1 MSNLTLN
8 QRTKIRASS
17 SDTILKAFI
26 YISIVIVALL
36 CFIPFWIV
44 FINSFASE
52 GAIMQ
57 NGFTLI
63 PSEFSIDAYKFILRG
78 AQVWRSYGITIFVTV
93 VGTALAVMVSTMLAY
108 LIASPKVKYRNV
120 IGFMTYFTMIFG
132 SGLVGFYIMIASW
145 LNLKDNILAMILPYV
160 VNPFYVFILVSFFRD
175 LPQELSE
182 SAMIDGANDMIT
194 FFKIA
199 LPVSKPVIATVSLFY
214 ALVYWNDWWLAL
226 LFIDDYQKQPLQM
239 MIRKLMANVNMAQY
253 VGGTTNYGAV
263 IPTMGIQLAIVCI
276 TIGPIILLYPFVQ
289 KYFVKGIMIGS
300 VKG

>member
-8 QRTKIRASS
+8 QRTKIRTSS
-17 SDTILKAFI
+17 SDMILKAFI
-26 YISIVIVALL
+26 YISIIIVALL

-52 GAIMQ
+52 AAIMQ

-63 PSEFSIDAYKFILRG
+63 PSKFSLDAYKFILRG

-120 IGFMTYFTMIFG
+120 TGFMTYFTMIFG

-226 LFIDDYQKQPLQM
+226 LFMDDYKKHPLQM

-253 VGGTTNYGAV
+253 VGGATN
-263 IPTMGIQLAIVCI
+263 
-276 TIGPIILLYPFVQ
+276 
-289 KYFVKGIMIGS
+289 
-300 VKG
+300 